1 MAREQS
7 TPSGPKAIVTGSNE
21 SIGSIGRRIDKPEST
36 RADSSLQNLQHRLG
50 YAERT
55 GWDIVLDPGVEE
67 TDGQRGGEGCSG
79 SLTSARSPPR
89 TTVSTIEKDASLIDR
104 RVTRSQTRFQLSI
117 GKPILSPLLQRLP
130 SPTRSPP
137 NGSDGST
144 LFVGRASTEPP
155 TVNLK
160 EFGDLKDPNRCSI
173 QPLDATKLYNVII
186 EGRDDTSSLSS
197 IDELWPEKTLV
208 EPESEDEDEDEQE
221 PDVSEYEEDPKKTAK
236 ERCRGRVINEANER
250 TAAAWIEE
258 HMLEETVCERCLAGE
273 GHSNADDL
281 SLEEMAEF
289 FCSLGLPDSM
299 RESKRTPLPLT
310 SEDLL
315 WKKVLTDRDCPRRI
329 NIGKS
334 H

>member
-1 MAREQS
+1 MAR
-7 TPSGPKAIVTGSNE
+7 K
-21 SIGSIGRRIDKPEST
+21 
-36 RADSSLQNLQHRLG
+36 DSSKLKYPQKAHPTFT
-50 YAERT
+50 ADEAKER
-55 GWDIVLDPGVEE
+55 ERQK
-67 TDGQRGGEGCSG
+67 QREKR
-79 SLTSARSPPR
+79 ARRRSKR
-89 TTVSTIEKDASLIDR
+89 AQEAAQEAAS
-104 RVTRSQTRFQLSI
+104 
-117 GKPILSPLLQRLP
+117 
-130 SPTRSPP
+130 
-137 NGSDGST
+137 
-144 LFVGRASTEPP
+144 EPQS
-155 TVNLK
+155 N
-160 EFGDLKDPNRCSI
+160 
-173 QPLDATKLYNVII
+173 
-186 EGRDDTSSLSS
+186 
-197 IDELWPEKTLV
+197 ELWPEKTLV